1 MSWVRRFVLRW
12 ETGLA
17 VLIALVTLVGQA
29 VDHDL
34 ISSYNLQTTALNSVV
49 LLCLAF
55 GLAPV
60 IMTSDIDLSVVG
72 TLALVGVVMGD
83 LFAHGVGTWLAV
95 AIGLAI
101 ALLCGMVNGL
111 LVVLLDL
118 PALAVTLGT
127 LGAYTGGSFLILK
140 GLAITTFPSV
150 IVSLGSSN
158 VTGTQIPV
166 PIVVLAVI
174 GVALTYL
181 IHFTVF
187 GKSVFAVGGNR
198 RAALFSGIPVD
209 RVRILTFLVSGLL
222 AGVAGL
228 LFLGNYQTAQAGMG
242 ASELLPAVTAVILG
256 GVSAYGGTG
265 TIPGVALAA
274 VLLALLQSA
283 LGLHGL
289 SGEGQTMA
297 VGALLIIAIGTPPV
311 TRSIRDWNRR
321 RSARSSSVADALAGR
336 REKGELLISPGEAGV
351 QPPAGGSADLSLGGL
366 YETKA

>member
-1 MSWVRRFVLRW
+1 MIWVRRVLLRW
-12 ETGLA
+12 EVGLI
-17 VLIALVTLVGQA
+17 VLIALVTILGQA
-29 VDHDL
+29 ADHDL
-34 ISSYNLQTTALNSVV
+34 ISSFNLETTALNSVV

-72 TLALVGVVMGD
+72 TLALVGVIIGD
-83 LFAHGVGTWLAV
+83 LFAHGVNTWLAV
-95 AIGLAI
+95 SIGLAI
-101 ALLCGMVNGL
+101 ALICGTVNGL
-111 LVVLLDL
+111 LVVLFDL

-127 LGAYTGGSFLILK
+127 LGAYTGASFLILK

-150 IVSLGSSN
+150 ITSLGSAN

-166 PIVVLAVI
+166 PVVVLAVI
-174 GVALTYL
+174 GVLLTYL
-181 IHFTVF
+181 MHFTVF
-187 GKSVFAVGGNR
+187 GKSVFAIGGSR
-198 RAALFSGIPVD
+198 PAALFSGIAVN
-209 RVRILTFLVSGLL
+209 RVRILTFVISGFL

-228 LFLGNYQTAQAGMG
+228 LFLGNYETAQAGMG

-297 VGALLIIAIGTPPV
+297 IGFLLIIAIGATPLARLV
-311 TRSIRDWNRR
+311 QDWNRR
-321 RSARSSSVADALAGR
+321 RGARALKVPDAFEVAEGR
-336 REKGELLISPGEAGV
+336 EI
-351 QPPAGGSADLSLGGL
+351 
-366 YETKA
+366 

>member
-1 MSWVRRFVLRW
+1 MSNVRRYVVNW
-12 ETGLA
+12 EAGLI
-17 VLIALVTLVGQA
+17 VLIVVVLVGGQA

-34 ISSYNLQTTALNSVV
+34 ISSFNLQTTALNNVV

-72 TLALVGVVMGD
+72 TLALSGVVMGD
-83 LFAHGVGTWLAV
+83 LFAHGMNTWLAV
-95 AIGLAI
+95 AIGLVI
-101 ALLCGMVNGL
+101 ALVCGLINGV
-111 LVVLLDL
+111 LVVLFDL

-127 LGAYTGGSFLILK
+127 MGAYTGVSFLILK
-140 GLAITTFPSV
+140 GLAITTFPNV
-150 IVSLGSSN
+150 IVSIGSSN
-158 VTGTQIPV
+158 ITGTQIPFAV
-166 PIVVLAVI
+166 GVLAVI
-174 GVALTYL
+174 GVVMTYL
-181 IHFTVF
+181 LHFTAF
-187 GKSVFAVGGNR
+187 GRSVFAIGGNR
-198 RAALFSGIPVD
+198 KAALYSGISVN
-209 RVRILTFLVSGLL
+209 RIRITTFVISGFL

-265 TIPGVALAA
+265 TVPGVALAA

-297 VGALLIIAIGTPPV
+297 IGILLIVAIGTPSLA
-311 TRSIRDWNRR
+311 RLFQDWKRR
-321 RSARSSSVADALAGR
+321 RQPIVSKIATSGASAN
-336 REKGELLISPGEAGV
+336 E
-351 QPPAGGSADLSLGGL
+351 
-366 YETKA
+366 